1 MRGRLRLSRHG
12 GTAGNHRLTAAV
24 GLVLLALLAVEAATT
39 LDLSAYLAVHLF
51 LGLFLLPAVSL
62 KLASTS
68 WRAARYYAR
77 HSEYRSLGPPHI
89 LLRLLA
95 VPLTAATIV
104 LFGTGVAFLVTG
116 RGHGIVLQLHA
127 VSFAVWGVIMIVH
140 VLAYLSRA
148 LRHGLAD
155 WRPHHALPGA
165 RLRRSLLVGSLL
177 AGAAIAVGTYSV
189 QSSWLAHNHEHRR
202 NSG

>member
-1 MRGRLRLSRHG
+1 MSSRRLLSRHG

-24 GLVLLALLAVEAATT
+24 GLVLLALLAAEAVTT
-39 LDLSAYLAVHLF
+39 LDLSGYLGVHLF

-77 HSEYRSLGPPHI
+77 HSDYRSLGPPQL

-116 RGHGIVLQLHA
+116 RGHGTLLQLHA
-127 VSFAVWGVIMIVH
+127 VSFGVWGVIMIVH
-140 VLAYLSRA
+140 VLAYLPRA

-155 WRPHHALPGA
+155 WRPHQALPGA
-165 RLRRSLLVGSLL
+165 GLRRGLLVGSLL

-189 QSSWLAHNHEHRR
+189 QSSWLAHHDTHQRD
-202 NSG
+202 SG